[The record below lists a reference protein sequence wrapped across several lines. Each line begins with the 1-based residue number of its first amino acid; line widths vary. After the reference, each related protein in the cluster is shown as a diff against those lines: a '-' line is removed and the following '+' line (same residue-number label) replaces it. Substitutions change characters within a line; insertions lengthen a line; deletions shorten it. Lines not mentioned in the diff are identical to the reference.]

1 MKKRISLTLLLLT
14 GFLFG
19 QAQNFE
25 GILRWTV
32 TTRNVDPITGKAA
45 GSSRTPAQLAPENR
59 QGGRA
64 NMIPRELTMKVQNRN
79 TLIQMEG
86 GMAAMIGDILY
97 LHNKN
102 QTYAISRET
111 KTYHVLTPMGG
122 RTANQ
127 PPYKVTKT
135 HERARVLNYDCV
147 KYVVQMQNGPQ
158 NSTQVIWASTEFK
171 DFDSSLFSRLP
182 IGRQGE
188 LSFLKD
194 IKGTPM
200 RIEMQA
206 FGSNLIAELAE
217 VKKQP
222 LDASQ
227 FNIPAGYQELE
238 MRGLGGGKD

>member
-32 TTRNVDPITGKAA
+32 TTRNVDPVTGKAA
-45 GSSRTPAQLAPENR
+45 GSSRTPGQSAPESR
-59 QGGRA
+59 YGGRA
-64 NMIPRELTMKVQNRN
+64 TLIPRELTMKVQNRN
-79 TLIQMEG
+79 ALIQMEG
-86 GMAAMIGDILY
+86 GMAAMLGDLLY

-102 QTYAISRET
+102 QTYAISREA
-111 KTYHVLTPMGG
+111 KTYHLLTPMGE

-127 PPYKVTKT
+127 PPYQVTKT
-135 HERARVLNYDCV
+135 KEHARVLNYDCV
-147 KYVVQMQNGPQ
+147 KYMVQMQNGPQ
-158 NSTQVIWASTEFK
+158 HSTQVIWASTEFK

-182 IGRQGE
+182 IGRQGA

-194 IKGTPM
+194 IEGTPM
-200 RIEMQA
+200 RMEMRA
-206 FGSNLIAELAE
+206 FGSDVIAELAE

-238 MRGLGGGKD
+238 MRGLGGR